1 MRKHRRTLDGSRV
14 VDVFLIVLLVLFT
27 LYTLFPF
34 YWMIT
39 TALKPASEILVVPPK
54 FYPSSLQFENIPKAL
69 SMAPFGTYFLN
80 SSIVTVTA
88 VIITVFIN
96 LLAGFSFAKYSFPG
110 KNALFLVVL
119 STLMIPMQITMVPNF
134 IILSKLGWLTSLV
147 GLIIPSCAEAFGLF
161 LARQFISE
169 IPDELIE
176 ATRVDG
182 AGELRIFFSVIVP
195 NCHALIGVL
204 VIFTFMWRWNDF
216 LWPLIVVKDQAH
228 YTVQLGLKVMQSY
241 QYVDW
246 SSVMSASLVCIL
258 PMVVVFACFQRFFV
272 QGIAASGI
280 KG

>member
-1 MRKHRRTLDGSRV
+1 MSRGLHLINEAADNVAAGIFDDRKSFFDGV
-14 VDVFLIVLLVLFT
+14 IDVI
-27 LYTLFPF
+27 
-34 YWMIT
+34 
-39 TALKPASEILVVPPK
+39 K
-54 FYPSSLQFENIPKAL
+54 FID
-69 SMAPFGTYFLN
+69 
-80 SSIVTVTA
+80 
-88 VIITVFIN
+88 
-96 LLAGFSFAKYSFPG
+96 
-110 KNALFLVVL
+110 
-119 STLMIPMQITMVPNF
+119 
-134 IILSKLGWLTSLV
+134 
-147 GLIIPSCAEAFGLF
+147 IPSCAEAFGLF

-176 ATRVDG
+176 ATRVYG